1 MAALMLP
8 CFVMSGGSSTA
19 MAKPVVAQRNTAA
32 RKRFIMKIA

>member
-8 CFVMSGGSSTA
+8 CFAISGGSSTA
-19 MAKPVVAQRNTAA
+19 MAEPVVAQRNAAA